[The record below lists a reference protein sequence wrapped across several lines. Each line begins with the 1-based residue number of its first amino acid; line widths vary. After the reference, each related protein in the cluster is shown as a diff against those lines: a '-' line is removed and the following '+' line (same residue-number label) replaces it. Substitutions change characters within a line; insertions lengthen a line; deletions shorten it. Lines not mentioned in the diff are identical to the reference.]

1 MLPCAAV
8 HVRCCRSS
16 PRCRDCPARK
26 IDDDRLLLAL
36 GIALEPQLPA
46 HLRGVPRSLHKYEP
60 LFRRA
65 WNERVEGMRAERL
78 ERELVAAAPATE
90 RARPQ

>member
-1 MLPCAAV
+1 MLPCPAV
-8 HVRCCRSS
+8 HVRCCRSN

-36 GIALEPQLPA
+36 GIAPEPPLPA

-60 LFRRA
+60 LLRRA
-65 WNERVEGMRAERL
+65 WNERAEGMRAERL
-78 ERELVAAAPATE
+78 ELELVPAAPATE
-90 RARPQ
+90 RARP